1 MVAEARQRDP
11 GADRFRERPQGLQG
25 GRIPLPWTRAVS
37 TISAPT
43 ISPAE
48 GIGVTTDAPIPSYQ
62 IMRRC
67 CGVNGKVF
75 ASWIAPW
82 VPRPQG
88 SPHVG
93 REPGDRL
100 GVAEQIPVPVVV
112 GRLGDRK
119 AGPVGADAGNVGPAD
134 LEHQREPGDQVLER
148 RGAVVEE
155 TREIID
161 QFATT
166 AEFDGTS
173 GTGVISSPGT
183 ELRVHPGPVRHQ
195 FVELRMGRTTV
206 RRKSCGS
213 VPCRCYACGNRFH
226 THITSGDSKVVIK
239 HDIVVI
245 GGGLAGMRAAVE
257 AAERGADVAIVS
269 KMHPVR
275 SHSGAAQGGINA
287 ALGNREED
295 SPEAHAFDCVKGS
308 DYLGDQDAIDAMAE
322 DAPRQIIWL
331 EHRGC
336 IFSRM
341 PDGRIAQ
348 RPFGGAGSPRTCYSA
363 DVTGL
368 VILHTLWEQLER
380 FGVKVYE
387 EYFATALCV
396 EDGVGSGVVAYNMRN
411 GELELVTAKATIF
424 ATGGAGR
431 MYAKTTNGYASTAD
445 GMAICYN
452 AGIPLMDMEFIQF
465 HPTSLKENGV
475 LMTEAARGE
484 GAYLLNTAGERFM
497 FKYAP
502 NKGELASR
510 DVVSRAEWTEI
521 LEGRGVDGCVLLDLR
536 HLGREKIL
544 ERLPQIRELALDATG
559 KDAIDT
565 TDPDPARHA
574 LHDGRHRDRQVAAR
588 RAIPGV
594 YAAGECAC
602 VSVHGANRL
611 GGNSLLETIVFGARS
626 AKHAANYIKKL
637 GDVKPSR
644 TRR

>member
-1 MVAEARQRDP
+1 
-11 GADRFRERPQGLQG
+11 L
-25 GRIPLPWTRAVS
+25 
-37 TISAPT
+37 
-43 ISPAE
+43 
-48 GIGVTTDAPIPSYQ
+48 
-62 IMRRC
+62 
-67 CGVNGKVF
+67 
-75 ASWIAPW
+75 
-82 VPRPQG
+82 
-88 SPHVG
+88 
-93 REPGDRL
+93 
-100 GVAEQIPVPVVV
+100 
-112 GRLGDRK
+112 
-119 AGPVGADAGNVGPAD
+119 
-134 LEHQREPGDQVLER
+134 
-148 RGAVVEE
+148 
-155 TREIID
+155 
-161 QFATT
+161 
-166 AEFDGTS
+166 
-173 GTGVISSPGT
+173 
-183 ELRVHPGPVRHQ
+183 
-195 FVELRMGRTTV
+195 
-206 RRKSCGS
+206 
-213 VPCRCYACGNRFH
+213 
-226 THITSGDSKVVIK
+226 IK
-239 HDIVVI
+239 HDIVVV

-257 AAERGADVAIVS
+257 AAEGGADVAIVS

-295 SPEAHAFDCVKGS
+295 SPANHAFDCVKGS
-308 DYLGDQDAIDAMAE
+308 DYLGDQDAIEAMTD
-322 DAPRQIIWL
+322 DAPRQIVWL

-336 IFSRM
+336 IFSRL

-387 EYFATALCV
+387 EYFATALAI
-396 EDGVGSGVVAYNMRN
+396 EDGVGAGVTAYNMRT

-424 ATGGAGR
+424 ATGGLGR
-431 MYAKTTNGYASTAD
+431 VYAKTTNGYASTGD
-445 GMAICYN
+445 GMAIAYR
-452 AGIPLMDMEFIQF
+452 AGIPLMDMEFVQF

-475 LMTEAARGE
+475 LLSEAARGE
-484 GAYLLNTAGERFM
+484 GAYLLNSEGERFM

-521 LEGRGVDGCVLLDLR
+521 LEGRGIDGCVMLDLR

-565 TDPDPARHA
+565 PIPILPGMHYAMGGIETDKFGATS
-574 LHDGRHRDRQVAAR
+574 V
-588 RAIPGV
+588 PGV

-626 AKHAANYIKKL
+626 ARHALGYIKEAGAVRESARTLKSEQDRINGIL
-637 GDVKPSR
+637 ARTGGERHTAVRKQMNDVMSENVFIFRNEGELTRAVEGLREVREAAKTMTVMDKSKTFNTDLVGLLETEFLVDVSQPIAFGALNRTESRGAQARTDFPERDDEKWLVHSRMHYTGGDPRPDYDRKVTFTKYEPTVRSY
-644 TRR
+644 

>member
-1 MVAEARQRDP
+1 
-11 GADRFRERPQGLQG
+11 
-25 GRIPLPWTRAVS
+25 
-37 TISAPT
+37 
-43 ISPAE
+43 
-48 GIGVTTDAPIPSYQ
+48 
-62 IMRRC
+62 
-67 CGVNGKVF
+67 
-75 ASWIAPW
+75 
-82 VPRPQG
+82 
-88 SPHVG
+88 
-93 REPGDRL
+93 
-100 GVAEQIPVPVVV
+100 
-112 GRLGDRK
+112 
-119 AGPVGADAGNVGPAD
+119 
-134 LEHQREPGDQVLER
+134 
-148 RGAVVEE
+148 
-155 TREIID
+155 
-161 QFATT
+161 
-166 AEFDGTS
+166 
-173 GTGVISSPGT
+173 
-183 ELRVHPGPVRHQ
+183 
-195 FVELRMGRTTV
+195 
-206 RRKSCGS
+206 
-213 VPCRCYACGNRFH
+213 
-226 THITSGDSKVVIK
+226 VIK

-287 ALGNREED
+287 ALGNREDD
-295 SPEAHAFDCVKGS
+295 SPENHAFDCAKGS
-308 DYLGDQDAIDAMAE
+308 DYLGDQDAIEVMAE
-322 DAPRQIIWL
+322 DAPSQIIWL

-380 FGVKVYE
+380 FKVKVYE

-396 EDGVGSGVVAYNMRN
+396 EDGIGTGVVAYNMRN
-411 GELELVTAKATIF
+411 GELELVSAKATIF

-431 MYAKTTNGYASTAD
+431 VYAKTTNGYASTGD
-445 GMAICYN
+445 GMAIAYR
-452 AGIPLMDMEFIQF
+452 AGIPLMDMEFVQF

-475 LMTEAARGE
+475 LLSEAARGE
-484 GAYLLNTAGERFM
+484 GAYLLNAEGERFM

-521 LEGRGVDGCVLLDLR
+521 LEGRGIEGCVLLDLR

-565 TDPDPARHA
+565 PIPILPGMHYTMGGIATDK
-574 LHDGRHRDRQVAAR
+574 DGATN
-588 RAIPGV
+588 IPGV

-611 GGNSLLETIVFGARS
+611 GGNSLLETIVFGSRA
-626 AKHAANYIKKL
+626 AAHASNYIK
-637 GDVKPSR
+637 GISDVKPSTKTLQSEQDRINGILARSGGERHSHVRKALNAAMSDHAFIFRDAQTLTKGMNALRQVRETATTMTVQDKSKTFNTDLVNLLETEFLIDIAQPLMLGALNRDESRGAQAR
-644 TRR
+644 TDFPDRNDEKWLKHTLMHYRGATKDPEPDYSRKVTITKWQPMVRTY

>member
-1 MVAEARQRDP
+1 M
-11 GADRFRERPQGLQG
+11 
-25 GRIPLPWTRAVS
+25 
-37 TISAPT
+37 
-43 ISPAE
+43 
-48 GIGVTTDAPIPSYQ
+48 
-62 IMRRC
+62 
-67 CGVNGKVF
+67 
-75 ASWIAPW
+75 
-82 VPRPQG
+82 
-88 SPHVG
+88 
-93 REPGDRL
+93 
-100 GVAEQIPVPVVV
+100 
-112 GRLGDRK
+112 
-119 AGPVGADAGNVGPAD
+119 
-134 LEHQREPGDQVLER
+134 
-148 RGAVVEE
+148 
-155 TREIID
+155 
-161 QFATT
+161 
-166 AEFDGTS
+166 
-173 GTGVISSPGT
+173 
-183 ELRVHPGPVRHQ
+183 
-195 FVELRMGRTTV
+195 
-206 RRKSCGS
+206 
-213 VPCRCYACGNRFH
+213 
-226 THITSGDSKVVIK
+226 IK
-239 HDIVVI
+239 HDIVVV

-257 AAERGADVAIVS
+257 AAEAGADVAIVS

-287 ALGNREED
+287 ALGNREDD
-295 SPEAHAFDCVKGS
+295 SPESHAFDCVKGS
-308 DYLGDQDAIDAMAE
+308 DYLGDQDSIEAMAE
-322 DAPRQIIWL
+322 DAPRQIVWL

-336 IFSRM
+336 IFSRL

-396 EDGVGSGVVAYNMRN
+396 EDGIGTGIVAYNMRS

-424 ATGGAGR
+424 ATGGLGR
-431 MYAKTTNGYASTAD
+431 VYAKTTNGYASTGD
-445 GMAICYN
+445 GMAIAYR
-452 AGIPLMDMEFIQF
+452 AGIPLMDMEFVQF

-475 LMTEAARGE
+475 LLSEAARGE
-484 GAYLLNTAGERFM
+484 GAYLLNSEGERFM

-521 LEGRGVDGCVLLDLR
+521 LEGRGIDGCVLLDLR

-565 TDPDPARHA
+565 PIPILPGMHYAMGGIETDKFGATR
-574 LHDGRHRDRQVAAR
+574 
-588 RAIPGV
+588 IPGV

-626 AKHAANYIKKL
+626 AKHAVNYIKSVGSVRQSERTLRGEKDRIAGIL
-637 GDVKPSR
+637 ARSGGPRHAAVRKQMNALMSDNVFIFRDEQNLTKAVEGLRR
-644 TRR
+644 TREAAKTMTVMDKSATFNTDLVGLLETEFLMDIAEPIALGALNRTESRGAQARTDFPNRDDEKWMVHTLMHYTGGDPKPDYSRAVTVTKYQPEVRSY

>member
-1 MVAEARQRDP
+1 MVR
-11 GADRFRERPQGLQG
+11 
-25 GRIPLPWTRAVS
+25 
-37 TISAPT
+37 
-43 ISPAE
+43 
-48 GIGVTTDAPIPSYQ
+48 
-62 IMRRC
+62 
-67 CGVNGKVF
+67 
-75 ASWIAPW
+75 
-82 VPRPQG
+82 
-88 SPHVG
+88 
-93 REPGDRL
+93 
-100 GVAEQIPVPVVV
+100 
-112 GRLGDRK
+112 
-119 AGPVGADAGNVGPAD
+119 
-134 LEHQREPGDQVLER
+134 
-148 RGAVVEE
+148 
-155 TREIID
+155 
-161 QFATT
+161 
-166 AEFDGTS
+166 
-173 GTGVISSPGT
+173 
-183 ELRVHPGPVRHQ
+183 
-195 FVELRMGRTTV
+195 
-206 RRKSCGS
+206 
-213 VPCRCYACGNRFH
+213 CGNNFRLH
-226 THITSGDSKVVIK
+226 SIGTPPLEGLEKNKVIK
-239 HDIVVI
+239 HDIVVV

-295 SPEAHAFDCVKGS
+295 SPENHAFDCAKGS
-308 DYLGDQDAIDAMAE
+308 DYLGDQDAIEAMAE

-396 EDGVGSGVVAYNMRN
+396 EDGIGSGIVAYNMRN

-424 ATGGAGR
+424 ATGGLGR
-431 MYAKTTNGYASTAD
+431 VYRKTTNGYASTGD
-445 GMAICYN
+445 GMAIAYR
-452 AGIPLMDMEFIQF
+452 AGVPLMDMEFVQF

-475 LMTEAARGE
+475 LLSEAARGE
-484 GAYLLNTAGERFM
+484 GAYLLNSEGERFM

-502 NKGELASR
+502 TKGELASR

-521 LEGRGVDGCVLLDLR
+521 MEGRGVDGCVFLDLR

-565 TDPDPARHA
+565 PIPILPGMHYAMGGIETDKFGATR
-574 LHDGRHRDRQVAAR
+574 
-588 RAIPGV
+588 IPGV

-626 AKHAANYIKKL
+626 AQHASDYIKNL
-637 GDVKPSR
+637 GDVKPSTKTLQSEQQRIDGILARSGGERHSHVRKAVNDAMSDHAFIFRNDADLKAGMDGLRKAREMAQTMTVQDKSKTFNTDLVGALETEFLADIAQPIILGAINRQESRGAQAR
-644 TRR
+644 TDFPDRDDEKWLVHTLMRYKGPAADPEPDYSRKVVFTKWQPQVRTY

>member
-1 MVAEARQRDP
+1 
-11 GADRFRERPQGLQG
+11 L
-25 GRIPLPWTRAVS
+25 
-37 TISAPT
+37 
-43 ISPAE
+43 
-48 GIGVTTDAPIPSYQ
+48 
-62 IMRRC
+62 
-67 CGVNGKVF
+67 
-75 ASWIAPW
+75 
-82 VPRPQG
+82 
-88 SPHVG
+88 
-93 REPGDRL
+93 
-100 GVAEQIPVPVVV
+100 
-112 GRLGDRK
+112 
-119 AGPVGADAGNVGPAD
+119 
-134 LEHQREPGDQVLER
+134 
-148 RGAVVEE
+148 
-155 TREIID
+155 
-161 QFATT
+161 
-166 AEFDGTS
+166 
-173 GTGVISSPGT
+173 
-183 ELRVHPGPVRHQ
+183 
-195 FVELRMGRTTV
+195 
-206 RRKSCGS
+206 
-213 VPCRCYACGNRFH
+213 
-226 THITSGDSKVVIK
+226 IK

-295 SPEAHAFDCVKGS
+295 SPENHAFDCAKGS
-308 DYLGDQDAIDAMAE
+308 DYLGDQDAIEAMAE

-396 EDGVGSGVVAYNMRN
+396 EDGVGTGVVAYNMRN

-424 ATGGAGR
+424 ATGGLGR
-431 MYAKTTNGYASTAD
+431 VYRKTTNGYASTGD
-445 GMAICYN
+445 GMAIAYR
-452 AGIPLMDMEFIQF
+452 AGIPLMDMEFVQF

-475 LMTEAARGE
+475 LLSEAARGE
-484 GAYLLNTAGERFM
+484 GAYLLNSEGERFM

-521 LEGRGVDGCVLLDLR
+521 LEGRGVDGCVFLDLR

-565 TDPDPARHA
+565 PIPILPGMHYAMGGIETDKWGATR
-574 LHDGRHRDRQVAAR
+574 
-588 RAIPGV
+588 IPGV

-626 AKHAANYIKKL
+626 AQHATKYISTL
-637 GDVKPSR
+637 GDVKPGTKTLDAERERISGILARSGGERHSHVRKAVNDAMSDHAFIFRNDTELRAGMQALRSAREAATTMTVQDKSKTFNTDLVGLLETEFLADIAQPIMLGAIKRTESR
-644 TRR
+644 GAQARTDYPERDDGKWIKHTLMRYRGATSDPEPDYSRNVVITKWQPAVRSY

>member
-1 MVAEARQRDP
+1 M
-11 GADRFRERPQGLQG
+11 
-25 GRIPLPWTRAVS
+25 
-37 TISAPT
+37 
-43 ISPAE
+43 
-48 GIGVTTDAPIPSYQ
+48 
-62 IMRRC
+62 
-67 CGVNGKVF
+67 
-75 ASWIAPW
+75 
-82 VPRPQG
+82 
-88 SPHVG
+88 
-93 REPGDRL
+93 
-100 GVAEQIPVPVVV
+100 
-112 GRLGDRK
+112 
-119 AGPVGADAGNVGPAD
+119 
-134 LEHQREPGDQVLER
+134 
-148 RGAVVEE
+148 
-155 TREIID
+155 
-161 QFATT
+161 
-166 AEFDGTS
+166 
-173 GTGVISSPGT
+173 
-183 ELRVHPGPVRHQ
+183 
-195 FVELRMGRTTV
+195 
-206 RRKSCGS
+206 
-213 VPCRCYACGNRFH
+213 
-226 THITSGDSKVVIK
+226 IK

-295 SPEAHAFDCVKGS
+295 SPENHAFDCAKGS
-308 DYLGDQDAIDAMAE
+308 DYLGDQDSIEAMAE

-336 IFSRM
+336 IFSRL

-396 EDGVGSGVVAYNMRN
+396 EDGVGSGVVAYNMRT
-411 GELELVTAKATIF
+411 GELELVSAKATIF
-424 ATGGAGR
+424 ATGGLGR
-431 MYAKTTNGYASTAD
+431 VYRKTTNGYASTGD
-445 GMAICYN
+445 GMAIAYR
-452 AGIPLMDMEFIQF
+452 AGIPLMDMEFVQF

-475 LMTEAARGE
+475 LLSEAARGE
-484 GAYLLNTAGERFM
+484 GAYLLNSEGERFM

-521 LEGRGVDGCVLLDLR
+521 LEGRGVDGCVFLDLR

-565 TDPDPARHA
+565 PIPILPGMHYAMGGIETDKWGATR
-574 LHDGRHRDRQVAAR
+574 
-588 RAIPGV
+588 IPGV

-626 AKHAANYIKKL
+626 AQHAAEYIK
-637 GDVKPSR
+637 GVEVKPSTATLQREQERIDGILAR
-644 TRR
+644 TGGERHSHVRKELNEAMSDHAFIFRNEADLSKGMDRLRGVREAATTMTVQDKSKTFNTDLVGLLETEMLVDVGQPIMLGALNRNESRGAQARTDFPDRNDEEWIKHTLMHYRGPTADPEADYSRKVVITKWQPAVRSY

>member
-1 MVAEARQRDP
+1 
-11 GADRFRERPQGLQG
+11 
-25 GRIPLPWTRAVS
+25 
-37 TISAPT
+37 
-43 ISPAE
+43 
-48 GIGVTTDAPIPSYQ
+48 
-62 IMRRC
+62 
-67 CGVNGKVF
+67 
-75 ASWIAPW
+75 
-82 VPRPQG
+82 
-88 SPHVG
+88 
-93 REPGDRL
+93 
-100 GVAEQIPVPVVV
+100 
-112 GRLGDRK
+112 
-119 AGPVGADAGNVGPAD
+119 
-134 LEHQREPGDQVLER
+134 
-148 RGAVVEE
+148 
-155 TREIID
+155 
-161 QFATT
+161 
-166 AEFDGTS
+166 
-173 GTGVISSPGT
+173 VIS
-183 ELRVHPGPVRHQ
+183 
-195 FVELRMGRTTV
+195 
-206 RRKSCGS
+206 
-213 VPCRCYACGNRFH
+213 
-226 THITSGDSKVVIK
+226 

-295 SPEAHAFDCVKGS
+295 SPENHAFDCAKGS
-308 DYLGDQDAIDAMAE
+308 DYLGDQDSIEAMAE

-336 IFSRM
+336 IFSRL

-387 EYFATALCV
+387 EYFATALAI
-396 EDGVGSGVVAYNMRN
+396 EDGIGAGVVAYNIRS

-424 ATGGAGR
+424 ATGGLGR
-431 MYAKTTNGYASTAD
+431 VYRKTTNGYASTGD
-445 GMAICYN
+445 GMAIAYR
-452 AGIPLMDMEFIQF
+452 AGIPLMDMEFVQF

-475 LMTEAARGE
+475 LLSEAARGE
-484 GAYLLNTAGERFM
+484 GAYLLNSEGERFM

-521 LEGRGVDGCVLLDLR
+521 TEGRGVDGCVMLDLR

-565 TDPDPARHA
+565 PIPILPGMHYAMGGIETDKWGATR
-574 LHDGRHRDRQVAAR
+574 V
-588 RAIPGV
+588 PGV

-626 AKHAANYIKKL
+626 AQHAAEYVKSV
-637 GDVKPSR
+637 GDVKPGERTLASEKERIAGILARTGGVRHTEVRKAINDAMSDHAFIFRDDAELRTGMNELRTAREMASTMTVSDKSKTFNTDLVGLLETEFLTDIAAPIMLGALNREESR
-644 TRR
+644 GAQARTDFPDRDDEKWMKHTLMRYQGQTSDPVADYSRDVVITKWQPMVRSY

>member
-1 MVAEARQRDP
+1 M
-11 GADRFRERPQGLQG
+11 
-25 GRIPLPWTRAVS
+25 
-37 TISAPT
+37 
-43 ISPAE
+43 
-48 GIGVTTDAPIPSYQ
+48 
-62 IMRRC
+62 
-67 CGVNGKVF
+67 
-75 ASWIAPW
+75 
-82 VPRPQG
+82 
-88 SPHVG
+88 
-93 REPGDRL
+93 
-100 GVAEQIPVPVVV
+100 
-112 GRLGDRK
+112 
-119 AGPVGADAGNVGPAD
+119 
-134 LEHQREPGDQVLER
+134 
-148 RGAVVEE
+148 
-155 TREIID
+155 
-161 QFATT
+161 
-166 AEFDGTS
+166 
-173 GTGVISSPGT
+173 
-183 ELRVHPGPVRHQ
+183 
-195 FVELRMGRTTV
+195 
-206 RRKSCGS
+206 
-213 VPCRCYACGNRFH
+213 
-226 THITSGDSKVVIK
+226 IK

-287 ALGNREED
+287 ALGNREDD
-295 SPEAHAFDCVKGS
+295 SPENHAFDCAKGS
-308 DYLGDQDAIDAMAE
+308 DYLGDQDAIEVMAE
-322 DAPRQIIWL
+322 DAPGQIIWL

-336 IFSRM
+336 IFSRL

-380 FGVKVYE
+380 FKVKVYE

-396 EDGVGSGVVAYNMRN
+396 EDGIGTGVVAYNMRN

-431 MYAKTTNGYASTAD
+431 VYAKTTNGYASTGD
-445 GMAICYN
+445 GMAIAYR
-452 AGIPLMDMEFIQF
+452 AGIPLMDMEFVQF

-475 LMTEAARGE
+475 LLSEAARGE
-484 GAYLLNTAGERFM
+484 GAYLLNKDGERFM

-521 LEGRGVDGCVLLDLR
+521 LEGRGIDGCVLLDLR

-565 TDPDPARHA
+565 PIPILPGMHYTMGGIATDK
-574 LHDGRHRDRQVAAR
+574 DGATN
-588 RAIPGV
+588 IPGV

-611 GGNSLLETIVFGARS
+611 GGNSLLETIVFGARA
-626 AKHAANYIKKL
+626 AKHAASYINGVKDVTPSVKTLRSEQDRINGILARSGGERHSHVRKAVNAAMSDHAFIFRDAPTLTNGMDALRKVREAAATMTVQDKSKTFNTDLVNLLETEFLVDIAQPIML
-637 GDVKPSR
+637 GALNRDESR
-644 TRR
+644 GAQARTDFPDRNDEKWLKHTLMHYRGQTSDPQADYSRKVTITKWQPMVRTY